1 MTPAVEEL
9 LHGIFVPLRLIGK
22 NDLLG
27 GSGMR
32 LEDANSRDVRLPD
45 ITALKTFPVAG
56 KLPTPPLFLELVEV
70 HTTAV
75 PGLPAASIFG
85 DGSLHQCVVK
95 GGLWVKL
102 CCPFNMELR
111 PLCSSR

>member
-22 NDLLG
+22 DDLLG

-32 LEDANSRDVRLPD
+32 LENANSGDVRLPD
-45 ITALKTFPVAG
+45 ITALKTLPVAG
-56 KLPTPPLFLELVEV
+56 ELPSPPLLLQLVKV

-75 PGLPAASIFG
+75 PGLPTATIFG
-85 DGSLHQCVVK
+85 DGSLHHGVVK
-95 GGLWVKL
+95 GGLLLKL

-111 PLCSSR
+111 PLCASR